1 MAAHHAITLAFAF
14 GLMGNIIGFI
24 TFLAPLPTFYHIYK
38 RRSARGF
45 QSIPYAVSLMS
56 ATILLYYGSL
66 KKDMLLISINSF
78 GCFISMAYV
87 GSYLAYATRNGRWL
101 TVKLVLGMN
110 VLGFGAIFLSTTLVG
125 HKLSPKTQIEAL
137 GWICMVFSIC
147 VFAAPLGIMRKVIRT
162 RNVEYMPFS
171 LSAFLTVGAVVWFCY
186 GFFRRDFFIAVR
198 SNFSS
203 QTTIGNSL
211 GLGDNIFFILQVPN
225 ILGFLLGMIQMG
237 LYFFYRNSRASVYR
251 DAGLETVAGND
262 KLSEQGEQVIEV
274 VSLREILQAAL
285 NPSVLEEISTG
296 VHAGDVSITILEMDE
311 AEAGAVGKERV
322 SEEVTTTGGELS
334 ISIQVVADTLA
345 VAAPNNAEPPG
356 VTEQIIDTNL
366 DSGRVEEVT
375 ANTNLHGGEVSV
387 SIKVVA
393 GLSTEAAGTEAE
405 VDKAAE
411 KKGGVAAVSEKWLEA
426 GEES

>member
-87 GSYLAYATRNGRWL
+87 GAYLAYATRNGRWL
-101 TVKLVLGMN
+101 TVKLVLGLN

-186 GFFRRDFFIAVR
+186 GFFRRDFFIA
-198 SNFSS
+198 
-203 QTTIGNSL
+203 
-211 GLGDNIFFILQVPN
+211 VPN

-311 AEAGAVGKERV
+311 AETGAVGKERV

-345 VAAPNNAEPPG
+345 VAAPSNAEPPG
-356 VTEQIIDTNL
+356 VTEQDTNL

-393 GLSTEAAGTEAE
+393 GLSMEAAGTEAE